1 MTLKSTF
8 EVTHAANL
16 CTISVSLKSNPQ
28 TRASELILCFY
39 IHQFYI
45 SSTREGYSVVR
56 YGCLKSF
63 KIIEINT
70 IKTLRV
76 RRSRSHETEVRFAGL
91 AEASLSTP
99 LVLVGFLV
107 FFYIGLGDFS
117 LSSSEKMLH

>member
-1 MTLKSTF
+1 
-8 EVTHAANL
+8 
-16 CTISVSLKSNPQ
+16 
-28 TRASELILCFY
+28 
-39 IHQFYI
+39 
-45 SSTREGYSVVR
+45 VVR

-107 FFYIGLGDFS
+107 FFT
-117 LSSSEKMLH
+117 